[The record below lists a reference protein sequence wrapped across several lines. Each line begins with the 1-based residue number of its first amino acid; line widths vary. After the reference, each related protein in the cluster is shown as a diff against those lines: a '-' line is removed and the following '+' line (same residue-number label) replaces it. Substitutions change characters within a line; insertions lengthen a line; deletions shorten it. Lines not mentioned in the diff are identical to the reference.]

1 MVLQDTPERIALFNN
16 ITTFVFDQYVS
27 SEPSAKR
34 RRIDDTTNSHQNGIS
49 VDSAAGQNGML
60 APLPSLLKPNS
71 QAAPPK
77 ADSKLLINMANAA
90 AEEVVL
96 LEVKEV
102 SVSIPQRKKYDLCF
116 TKNYLYTKQVGTST
130 PVQGM
135 VYKWEEIG
143 MATNFSCFSIL
154 FFTTQQHT
162 ESSD

>member
-1 MVLQDTPERIALFNN
+1 
-16 ITTFVFDQYVS
+16 
-27 SEPSAKR
+27 
-34 RRIDDTTNSHQNGIS
+34 
-49 VDSAAGQNGML
+49 ML
-60 APLPSLLKPNS
+60 AP
-71 QAAPPK
+71 PPPAVIASKTSAQTTPAK

-143 MATNFSCFSIL
+143 MWSLFSTQTPSN
-154 FFTTQQHT
+154 TTIDYHH
-162 ESSD
+162 

>member
-1 MVLQDTPERIALFNN
+1 M
-16 ITTFVFDQYVS
+16 FDHYVS

-34 RRIDDTTNSHQNGIS
+34 RRIDDNTTSHQNGTS
-49 VDSAAGQNGML
+49 VDGAADQNGML
-60 APLPSLLKPNS
+60 APLPSLPKTNS
-71 QAAPPK
+71 QVAPPK

-143 MATNFSCFSIL
+143 MATSL
-154 FFTTQQHT
+154 FLLFNPLPATAH
-162 ESSD
+162 EPNG

>member
-1 MVLQDTPERIALFNN
+1 
-16 ITTFVFDQYVS
+16 
-27 SEPSAKR
+27 
-34 RRIDDTTNSHQNGIS
+34 
-49 VDSAAGQNGML
+49 ML
-60 APLPSLLKPNS
+60 APLPPPAAALSKPGS
-71 QAAPPK
+71 QATPPK

-143 MATNFSCFSIL
+143 MDPFCLFS
-154 FFTTQQHT
+154 HY
-162 ESSD
+162 